1 MAMNTSTVMS
11 FEQSAALRERAHR
24 AIPAGCHTYSKGDDQ
39 FPQLSPGF
47 INRASGCYA
56 YDVDGNEFVDWGM
69 GLRSVI
75 LGHAY
80 SRVNEAA
87 IEQIRLGQNFTR
99 PAPIETE
106 VAEHIIDL
114 IPSADMVK
122 FAKDGSD
129 VTSAAIRMA
138 RAYTGRDYVAIC
150 KEHPFF
156 SFYDWFIGTT
166 PVNAGVPDAIS
177 NLSLTFHYNDLPSLQ
192 KLFDEHPGQISS
204 IMMEPV
210 TTDEPNPGFLE
221 GVRDLA
227 TREGAVLIFDE
238 MISGFRWDLRGAQT
252 YFGVTPDMSTFGKA
266 VANGFSVAALTG
278 RRDIME
284 LGGLRHDKPRVFLLS
299 STHGGETHALAACK
313 ATLTEMAEKN
323 VTAHLWMV
331 GKRLQDGFNE
341 AARRAGVAGQVKA
354 AGYACS
360 PILTF
365 KDKNG
370 KSSSGLRTL
379 YLQEMI
385 AQGILIPYIA
395 PCFMHTVAEIDRT
408 AEASERAL
416 RQVARVLNGE
426 PLGNLLVGPPTRP
439 VFRRFNNDE
448 Q

>member
-1 MAMNTSTVMS
+1 MLV
-11 FEQSAALRERAHR
+11 
-24 AIPAGCHTYSKGDDQ
+24 
-39 FPQLSPGF
+39 
-47 INRASGCYA
+47 
-56 YDVDGNEFVDWGM
+56 
-69 GLRSVI
+69 
-75 LGHAY
+75 
-80 SRVNEAA
+80 
-87 IEQIRLGQNFTR
+87 
-99 PAPIETE
+99 
-106 VAEHIIDL
+106 
-114 IPSADMVK
+114 
-122 FAKDGSD
+122 
-129 VTSAAIRMA
+129 
-138 RAYTGRDYVAIC
+138 
-150 KEHPFF
+150 
-156 SFYDWFIGTT
+156 
-166 PVNAGVPDAIS
+166 
-177 NLSLTFHYNDLPSLQ
+177 
-192 KLFDEHPGQISS
+192 
-204 IMMEPV
+204 
-210 TTDEPNPGFLE
+210 
-221 GVRDLA
+221 
-227 TREGAVLIFDE
+227 FDE

-323 VTAHLWMV
+323 VTDHLWMV

-341 AARRAGVAGQVKA
+341 AARRAGVADQVKA

-365 KDKNG
+365 KDKSG

-385 AQGILIPYIA
+385 VQGILIPYIA

-439 VFRRFNNDE
+439 VFRRFNKDE